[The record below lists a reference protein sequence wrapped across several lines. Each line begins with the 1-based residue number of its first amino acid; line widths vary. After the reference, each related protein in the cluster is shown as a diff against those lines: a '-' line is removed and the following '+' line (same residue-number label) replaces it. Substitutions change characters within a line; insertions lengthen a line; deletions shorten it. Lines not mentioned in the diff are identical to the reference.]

1 MLPLSYKDVKI
12 TSGYLKKKQD
22 LNQTAT
28 INAVYDR
35 FAETGRIKAFECA
48 WKEGEENKPHY
59 FWDSDV
65 AKWMEGAAYILAGC
79 RNEEL
84 EKRVESLIDCIEANQ
99 GEDGYFNIYYT
110 VCESGRFT
118 ERNNHELYCAG
129 HLFEAAVAYA
139 QATGKKRFL
148 RLMEKYA
155 HYIYKVFVLEKSAGF
170 VTPGHEEIELALVK
184 LYRYTGNK
192 EYLDLACFFIEQRGR
207 HEKEIMAF
215 GSRELAGYNQT
226 HLPVREQHTAVGHAV
241 RAMYLYCAMADLA
254 YELKDEGLKNA
265 CMDLFEDIIGRKMY
279 ITGGIGSCYLGECF
293 SQPFNLPNSQ
303 AYNETCAAIGLMFF
317 CFRMQRLNNN
327 SIYADVIERALYNGV
342 LSSLSLDGCSFFY
355 ENPLEITRQ
364 EHFESIFGSLRYPIL
379 TRAQSF
385 ECSCCPPNINRL
397 LPVLGEYIYAREG
410 KTLYVNQFAPSVLET
425 GDITC
430 KQETMYPI
438 DGKIS
443 ITAQGADA
451 VKVRIPAWCEK
462 FSLNKPYTLNGGYAE
477 IINDGMPIEIE
488 FDMKPFAVTSDS
500 RVAADVNKICIQA
513 GPVVYCAES
522 IDNIENLHALCLSS
536 DFEYSMEYNDSIGLN
551 TLTVSGY
558 AAVNQNG
565 LYSRARRE
573 LKRIKIRLIPYSAF
587 ANRGQADML
596 VWFSDVTLS
605 L

>member
-1 MLPLSYKDVKI
+1 MLPFSYKDVNI

-22 LNQTAT
+22 LNQTVT

-59 FWDSDV
+59 FCDSDV
-65 AKWMEGAAYILAGC
+65 AKWMEGAAYILAGN
-79 RNEEL
+79 RDEEL
-84 EKRVESLIDCIEANQ
+84 EKRIESLIDCIEANQ
-99 GEDGYFNIYYT
+99 REDGYFNIYYT
-110 VCESGRFT
+110 VCESERFT

-192 EYLDLACFFIEQRGR
+192 EYLDLASFFIEQRGR

-215 GSRELAGYNQT
+215 GSREKADYNQT

-265 CMDLFEDIIGRKMY
+265 CMDLFEDIVSKKMY

-317 CFRMQRLNNN
+317 CLRMQKLDNR
-327 SIYADVIERALYNGV
+327 SVYADVIERALYNGV
-342 LSSLSLDGCSFFY
+342 LSALSLNGRSFFY
-355 ENPLEITRQ
+355 ENPLEITRL
-364 EHFESIFGSLRYPIL
+364 EHFESIFGPLRYPIL

-410 KTLYVNQFAPSVLET
+410 KTLYVNQFVSSVLEI
-425 GDITC
+425 GDVLF
-430 KQETMYPI
+430 KQETAYPVE
-438 DGKIS
+438 GKIYM
-443 ITAQGADA
+443 TAQGVDI
-451 VKVRIPAWCEK
+451 VKIRIPSWCEK
-462 FSLNKPYTLNGGYAE
+462 FFLNKPYTLKGGYAE

-488 FDMKPFAVTSDS
+488 FDMTPFAVISDS

-513 GPVVYCAES
+513 GPIVYCAES
-522 IDNIENLHALCLSS
+522 IDNIDNLHALCLSS
-536 DFEYSMEYNDSIGLN
+536 DFGYNIVYDESIGLN
-551 TLTVSGY
+551 TLRVSGY
-558 AAVNQNG
+558 VAVNQKG
-565 LYSRARRE
+565 LYSRACRE
-573 LKRIKIRLIPYSAF
+573 LKRTKICLIPYSAF
-587 ANRGQADML
+587 ANSNA
-596 VWFSDVTLS
+596 VKKAIF
-605 L
+605 